1 MMSNT
6 TTPSGQQG
14 SFFATQDIL
23 FAAFYAAIVFSGVIG
38 NGIIITI
45 VRKTPSMHT
54 TTNYLLM
61 NLAVA
66 DLLTLLLCPG
76 LYDFALTK
84 VRLQGFL
91 GDVICKLFAGNAVV
105 PITINVA
112 VLTVCTIAVERYL
125 ALVKPFRNLR
135 LTKDSVG
142 YVIALLW
149 LIALLTCVP
158 DIQANTFDIES
169 NKYPC
174 KRPWS
179 LDEYYLHKSFIIFTC
194 VCFGFLSFLI
204 IFICYFEIVRGLYFT
219 QTICSETSAS
229 ETERHEKKQLA
240 RLLIWLAIIFA
251 VCSLPFA
258 SFFLYLI
265 SANHAAVL
273 DKYETLYLLHRISR
287 FLLFANSFFNPLL
300 YALQSSN
307 YRNNFRL
314 LFKSKVRCCKP
325 FETNAVQN
333 ISYRQRTT
341 GTIPSDNCEC
351 ALKRITEN
359 TENCRSK
366 TGDKIGV

>member
-1 MMSNT
+1 MSST
-6 TTPSGQQG
+6 TTLSGQQG
-14 SFFATQDIL
+14 SYFATQDIL
-23 FAAFYAAIVFSGVIG
+23 FAAFYTAIVFPGVIG

-76 LYDFALTK
+76 LYDFALTE

-112 VLTVCTIAVERYL
+112 ILTVCTIAVERYL

-149 LIALLTCVP
+149 LIALLSCVP

-194 VCFGFLSFLI
+194 ICFGFLSFLI

-219 QTICSETSAS
+219 QTICSETSAN

-258 SFFLYLI
+258 SFFSILFPPTTQLSSINMKRCIYCIEYLGFCFLQI
-265 SANHAAVL
+265 
-273 DKYETLYLLHRISR
+273 R
-287 FLLFANSFFNPLL
+287 FLIRFYTHYKAATIATTLGFSLNPR
-300 YALQSSN
+300 YAVVN
-307 YRNNFRL
+307 H
-314 LFKSKVRCCKP
+314 SKVIP
-325 FETNAVQN
+325 FKIPA
-333 ISYRQRTT
+333 T
-341 GTIPSDNCEC
+341 GRELQEPFPLI
-351 ALKRITEN
+351 IVN
-359 TENCRSK
+359 TP
-366 TGDKIGV
+366 